1 MESSGV
7 IMSNNK
13 ENWLLRLVNLD
24 QRYYY
29 LALIILLVT
38 PIIRPIGL
46 PILVTAPTK
55 DFYQYVNNNIQENDK
70 ILIWGGMSVGF
81 WPTEYKPGVIAAVQH
96 FFDIGAKI
104 YWISDATEDPVICDQ
119 YVFPTIRKGSAVYGV
134 NYVNLGYYSGGE
146 MAMSAFAK
154 DISSLVTQ
162 DYYRTPVNQ
171 LPMMR
176 EVSDANDFDFVIHI
190 TGSPPEWLLRQYNSA
205 YGKDCG
211 FISISGMMG
220 IYLPYYASGQLVGF
234 INGLRGGAEYETL
247 TGNPGIGLAST
258 DTVSTGHIF
267 FSFLIVFTNVLYLI
281 KRRLNKQ

>member
-1 MESSGV
+1 V
-7 IMSNNK
+7 
-13 ENWLLRLVNLD
+13 
-24 QRYYY
+24 
-29 LALIILLVT
+29 A

-46 PILVTAPTK
+46 PILVSDPTR
-55 DFYQYVNNNIQENDK
+55 DFYNYVNNNIQENDK

-96 FFDIGAKI
+96 FFDKGAKI
-104 YWISDATEDPVICDQ
+104 YWISGTTEDPVIYDQ
-119 YVFPTIRKGSAVYGV
+119 YVIPEIEKGSADYGI

-154 DISSLVTQ
+154 DISSVVEQ
-162 DYYRTPVNQ
+162 DYYGTPIDQ
-171 LPMMR
+171 LPMMG
-176 EVSDANDFDFVIHI
+176 EVSDANDFEFIIHI

-220 IYLPYYASGQLVGF
+220 IYLPYYASEQMIGF

-267 FSFLIVFTNVLYLI
+267 FSVLILLTNVLYFI
-281 KRRLNKQ
+281 DRRINKQ